1 MGIRI
6 TFYILMLV
14 RFSCSLCTIINA
26 LMELNLL
33 WLQGWGP
40 RGNAPSVQT
49 TVPSTHNPL
58 PFPISATIMSTK
70 TAQVTGHLKLLF
82 GPPNSDILPTGLR
95 NRTSLKF
102 PTWLYVLLKTQRAP
116 SQHLTEYDQTMFYQK
131 WIIPIE
137 NW

>member
-6 TFYILMLV
+6 TFYFLMLV
-14 RFSCSLCTIINA
+14 RFSCSLCVVNVS
-26 LMELNLL
+26 MELNLL
-33 WLQGWGP
+33 WLQGWGT

-49 TVPSTHNPL
+49 TVPPS
-58 PFPISATIMSTK
+58 PFPISATLVQKLHKLQDTLNCCLALPTRTSCLQ
-70 TAQVTGHLKLLF
+70 ACVTG
-82 GPPNSDILPTGLR
+82 
-95 NRTSLKF
+95 TSLHF

-131 WIIPIE
+131 WIIPLE